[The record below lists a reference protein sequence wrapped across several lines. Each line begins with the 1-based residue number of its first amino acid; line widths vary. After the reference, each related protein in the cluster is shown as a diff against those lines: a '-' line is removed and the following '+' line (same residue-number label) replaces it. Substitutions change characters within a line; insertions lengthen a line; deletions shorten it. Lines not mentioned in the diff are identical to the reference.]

1 MVLKIHNKD
10 DFISRF
16 LNPVSKINNSCILK
30 ITSTGIST
38 LLSAADNT
46 AILFGQYDLDIDT
59 DDVIL
64 NLPDVSRLIKI
75 VQCISD
81 DDISLDINRN
91 HIQYTSEDV
100 RFKYHLLEDGIL
112 TSPSISIDKIK
123 SINYNT
129 TLSLPYQS
137 IINLIKSS
145 SFTMDINKVYIST
158 KEDAVYAEIGDS
170 QAHNVDSIC
179 VKMCTGYDGTPINEP
194 LPVSLETIRILAGSR
209 CDTVSTYI
217 NSELNVMTFKI
228 NTDNVTLTYVI
239 SGLMK

>member
-30 ITSTGIST
+30 LTNTGIST

-46 AILFGQYDLDIDT
+46 AILLGQYDADIDT
-59 DDVIL
+59 DDTVL

-75 VQCISD
+75 IQCIAD
-81 DDISLDINRN
+81 DDIALDINQN
-91 HIQYTSEDV
+91 HIQYNSEDV

-112 TSPSISIDKIK
+112 MSPSISVDKIK
-123 SINYNT
+123 SIDYST

-158 KEDAVYAEIGDS
+158 NENSVYAEIGDN
-170 QAHNVDSIC
+170 QAHNVDSIRI
-179 VKMCTGYDGTPINEP
+179 KMCTGYTGTPISEP
-194 LPVSLETIRILAGSR
+194 LPVSLETVRILAGSR
-209 CDTVSTYI
+209 CETIDTFI

-228 NTDNVTLTYVI
+228 NNDNVTLTYVI